1 MKKTKKQKKRHFCFC
16 FFALTFLSFIRFQCF
31 WSQKKQSDSS
41 NHTQQTAI
49 ENSEGFGSQAK
60 KQNEKNKKTK
70 KRHIVF
76 CFFAYNFFVFSPI
89 STFFAAK
96 DSRRAQPPALQR
108 AIGNTKGFGSYQKKQ
123 NEKRNQ
129 KNKKKTFLFL
139 FFAITFL
146 SFNRFPRS
154 WSLKITG
161 VALDFSRL
169 RTRRNSEGFGS
180 YEEKTTQKTK
190 KNNKNIVFSIVFC
203 SNFFVCHSISLFL
216 VWKNHGRRQ
225 RLFEAKNTQKLQRVR
240 KL

>member
-1 MKKTKKQKKRHFCFC
+1 MAATACSKPRSKTPKGSEVRPKNKMKKT
-16 FFALTFLSFIRFQCF
+16 
-31 WSQKKQSDSS
+31 
-41 NHTQQTAI
+41 
-49 ENSEGFGSQAK
+49 
-60 KQNEKNKKTK
+60 KKTK

-161 VALDFSRL
+161 VALDFSRP
-169 RTRRNSEGFGS
+169 RTRRNSEGFVS
-180 YEEKTTQKTK
+180 YQEKTNQKK
-190 KNNKNIVFSIVFC
+190 
-203 SNFFVCHSISLFL
+203 
-216 VWKNHGRRQ
+216 Q
-225 RLFEAKNTQKLQRVR
+225 
-240 KL
+240 